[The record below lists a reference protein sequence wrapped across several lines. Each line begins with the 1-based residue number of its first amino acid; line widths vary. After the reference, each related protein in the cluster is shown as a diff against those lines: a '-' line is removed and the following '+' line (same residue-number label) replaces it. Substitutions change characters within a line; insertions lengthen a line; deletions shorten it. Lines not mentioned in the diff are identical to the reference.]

1 MTAAQMKQNFVENEL
16 TAVLKKLDKRIF
28 GAEYEQK
35 DCEEFVCV
43 YEKHLGEGCKIVK
56 GRKIFTACVTADSLG
71 AIVTDVLRAGDYG
84 V

>member
-1 MTAAQMKQNFVENEL
+1 MTVTEMKQNFVKDEL
-16 TAVLKKLDKRIF
+16 TAVLKKLDKRILC
-28 GAEYEQK
+28 AEYEQQ
-35 DCEEFVCV
+35 DGEEFVYV
-43 YEKHLGEGCKIVK
+43 YEKILNERCKIVK